1 MSNMTTSDADRPVPR
16 RSFLSRFGA
25 VFAATGAAISA
36 QAVGMKAQAPAAAWQ
51 PARHGQDDWLSQIP
65 GQHRFVFDT
74 TTPDGFSNA
83 LLYASNYFT
92 GNQSGYGLKDEDLA
106 LLIVARHNST
116 QQAYNAAMWTKY
128 RREFAAAAGA
138 AELPDLTERLN
149 ALLKRGVHLA
159 VCQMATR
166 RIAGSIAKSTGGN
179 QDRIY
184 DELAANLAANGHLV
198 PAGIVAVNR
207 AQERGY
213 SLANA

>member
-1 MSNMTTSDADRPVPR
+1 
-16 RSFLSRFGA
+16 
-25 VFAATGAAISA
+25 
-36 QAVGMKAQAPAAAWQ
+36 MKAQAPAAAWQ

-116 QQAYNAAMWTKY
+116 QQAYNAAMWTQY